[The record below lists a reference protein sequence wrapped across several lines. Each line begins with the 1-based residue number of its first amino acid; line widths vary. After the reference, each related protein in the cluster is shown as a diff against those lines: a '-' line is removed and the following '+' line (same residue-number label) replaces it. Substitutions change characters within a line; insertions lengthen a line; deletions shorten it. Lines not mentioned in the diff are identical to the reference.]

1 MSGEAVGRS
10 GVQQQLPL
18 LLTPLPWQRSECSL
32 PWRRFHG
39 WSEQQG
45 RVQAAACWEV
55 VVWGDRRRRGVDD
68 GAAALSAVSF
78 SGRKAATNPS
88 RTLHMLGWL
97 GSHMAVTSAFSWMS
111 AGLGRCESLLRE
123 GWVSE

>member
-1 MSGEAVGRS
+1 MLSAVAALSRMVGAAGARAGGS
-10 GVQQQLPL
+10 VLGGGGVGG
-18 LLTPLPWQRSECSL
+18 T
-32 PWRRFHG
+32 G
-39 WSEQQG
+39 
-45 RVQAAACWEV
+45 AA
-55 VVWGDRRRRGVDD
+55 GVSTT